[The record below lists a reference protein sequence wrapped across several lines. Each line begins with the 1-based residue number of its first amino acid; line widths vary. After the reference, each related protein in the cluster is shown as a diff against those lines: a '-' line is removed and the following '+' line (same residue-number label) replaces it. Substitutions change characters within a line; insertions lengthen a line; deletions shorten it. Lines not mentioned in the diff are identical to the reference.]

1 LGRFNEAV
9 RDLELTI
16 EDLSKEEKNSSKI
29 DEIKSKI
36 EALKVKGNDVI
47 LSDEESPEFHPHPH
61 YPALSDV
68 IKIEYT
74 KQRGRYGVAARDI
87 QVININ

>member
-1 LGRFNEAV
+1 MSFLPCNFKNEVLKAKEN
-9 RDLELTI
+9 DPISNEEEL
-16 EDLSKEEKNSSKI
+16 
-29 DEIKSKI
+29 
-36 EALKVKGNDVI
+36 
-47 LSDEESPEFHPHPH
+47 PEFHPHPH

-87 QVININ
+87 QVFIQKMYLIFLLNNSATLRVS

>member
-1 LGRFNEAV
+1 MF
-9 RDLELTI
+9 
-16 EDLSKEEKNSSKI
+16 LSKNEV
-29 DEIKSKI
+29 
-36 EALKVKGNDVI
+36 LKANENDVI
-47 LSDEESPEFHPHPH
+47 SNEEELPEFHPHPY

-87 QVININ
+87 QVFIFY